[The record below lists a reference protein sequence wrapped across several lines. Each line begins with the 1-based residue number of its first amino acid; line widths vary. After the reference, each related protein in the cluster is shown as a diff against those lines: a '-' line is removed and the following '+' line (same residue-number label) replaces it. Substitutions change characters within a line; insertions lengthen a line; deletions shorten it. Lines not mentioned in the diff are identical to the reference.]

1 MQWSMKSSPG
11 LDIARKEV
19 LVSAVSVT
27 SVYFVILVDFTMI
40 GLSLVLSTLLSL
52 RARLFYCFTNLAQTN
67 VIEYS
72 ALR

>member
-1 MQWSMKSSPG
+1 LQWSMKSSPG